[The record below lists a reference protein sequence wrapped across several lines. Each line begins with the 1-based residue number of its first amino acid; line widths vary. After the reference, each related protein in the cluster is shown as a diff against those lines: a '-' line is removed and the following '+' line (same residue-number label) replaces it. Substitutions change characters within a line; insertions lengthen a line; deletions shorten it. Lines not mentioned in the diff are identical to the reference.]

1 MQMKF
6 KSKTKKVTFGF
17 LNPNTNSE
25 YKDKQDLIK
34 ELKNLLYL
42 PSLGSKIITQLYLHK
57 VK

>member
-1 MQMKF
+1 MKF

-17 LNPNTNSE
+17 LNPNTNPD